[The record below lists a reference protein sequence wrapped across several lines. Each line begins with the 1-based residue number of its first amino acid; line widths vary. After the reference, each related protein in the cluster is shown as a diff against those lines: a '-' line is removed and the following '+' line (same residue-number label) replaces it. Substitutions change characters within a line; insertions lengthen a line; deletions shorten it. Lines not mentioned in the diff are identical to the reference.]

1 MAVFDVEGNVISA
14 NSVLDGKSMITL
26 GDSIVY
32 FDDKSAG
39 GETIKGYQGYL
50 RDLGMTVTNV
60 GVAGAAIAY
69 HSGGYT
75 DIVETAQNTDFSGYD
90 YVMVAGGTNDFG
102 DRKSPIGTLNST
114 PYDNTTVIGAL
125 QIIIEKIISDKKNCK
140 IFLMTPLKRTDIPWN
155 TPNSQG
161 KTMGDYAE
169 AIKTAAA
176 YYSVPVLDFFNMSGL
191 NDDNMSTLTRD
202 GVHPNNAG
210 YLFVSNKL
218 VKFAETL

>member
-1 MAVFDVEGNVISA
+1 MAVYDVSGNLIS
-14 NSVLDGKSMITL
+14 NESVLKGKTMITL

-32 FDDKSAG
+32 FDDKTAG

-50 RDLGMTVTNV
+50 RDMGMTVTNV

-69 HSGGYT
+69 HPGSYT
-75 DIVETAQNTDFSGYD
+75 DIVETAQNTTFSGYD

-102 DRKSPIGTLNST
+102 DRKSPIGELNST

-155 TPNSQG
+155 TANSLG
-161 KTMGDYAE
+161 KKMGDYAD
-169 AIKTAAA
+169 AIKLVGAF
-176 YYSVPVLDFFNMSGL
+176 YSVPVLDFFNMSGL

-202 GVHPNNAG
+202 GVHPKNAG
-210 YLFVSNKL
+210 YLFMSNKL
-218 VKFAETL
+218 VKFVEAL